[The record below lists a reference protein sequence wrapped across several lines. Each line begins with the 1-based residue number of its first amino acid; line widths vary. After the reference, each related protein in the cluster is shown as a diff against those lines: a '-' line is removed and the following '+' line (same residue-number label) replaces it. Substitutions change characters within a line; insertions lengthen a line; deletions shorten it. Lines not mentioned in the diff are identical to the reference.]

1 MTLITTAH
9 LINEA
14 VARGRA
20 VPSFNVISLE
30 HAEAIVGGADLAGI
44 GVLLQ
49 LSENA
54 VKFHGGMRPLLA
66 ACRELATSARSP
78 IGIHLDHFESATLI
92 DEAIALGSGFGI
104 GSLMV
109 DASTEPY
116 ERNVALTASAVA
128 RGHDAGLWI
137 EAELGEVGGKD
148 DSRGGA
154 HAPGVR
160 TDPLEAARFVDAT
173 GIDGLA
179 VAVGSSHAMSEQ
191 TASLDLDLIARLSSA
206 VAVPLVLHGSSGV
219 PDAALREAVAAGIRK
234 VNVGTGLNMVF
245 TAEVRAVL
253 ESSPMLTDPRRYLA
267 PARDRVS
274 DLVAHLCGVIAGA

>member
-1 MTLITTAH
+1 MTLAPTAS
-9 LINEA
+9 LIDAA
-14 VARGRA
+14 VARGGA

-30 HAEAIVGGADLAGI
+30 HAEAIVTGADLAGV

-54 VKFHGGMRPLLA
+54 VKYHSGMRPLLA

-78 IGIHLDHFESATLI
+78 IGIHLDHFESAALI
-92 DEAIALGSGFGI
+92 DEAIALGSAFGL
-104 GSLMV
+104 GSLMI

-116 ERNVALTASAVA
+116 ERNVALTASAVT
-128 RGHDAGLWI
+128 RGHSAGLWI

-148 DSRGGA
+148 GA

-160 TDPLEAARFVDAT
+160 TDPLEAARFVDDS
-173 GIDGLA
+173 GVDGLA
-179 VAVGSSHAMSEQ
+179 VAVGSSHAMTEQ
-191 TASLDLDLIARLSSA
+191 TASLDLDLIARLASA

-219 PDAALREAVAAGIRK
+219 PDASLRQAVAAGIRK
-234 VNVGTGLNMVF
+234 VNVGTGLNIAF
-245 TAEVRAVL
+245 TAEVRDVL
-253 ESSPMLTDPRRYLA
+253 DSSASLTDPRRYLA
-267 PARDRVS
+267 LARDRVS

>member
-1 MTLITTAH
+1 MTLSTTAS
-9 LINEA
+9 LIEDA
-14 VARGRA
+14 VDRGRA

-30 HAEAIVGGADLAGI
+30 HAEAIVSGADLVGV

-54 VKFHGGMRPLLA
+54 VRFHGGMRPILA

-78 IGIHLDHFESATLI
+78 IGIHLDHFESDTLI
-92 DEAIALGSGFGI
+92 DEAIALGADFGL

-116 ERNVALTASAVA
+116 ERNLALTAAVAA
-128 RGHDAGLWI
+128 RGHTAGLWI

-148 DSRGGA
+148 GA
-154 HAPGVR
+154 HTPGAR
-160 TDPLEAARFVDAT
+160 TDPREARRFVDAT
-173 GIDGLA
+173 GVDALA
-179 VAVGSSHAMSEQ
+179 VAVGSSHAMTKQ
-191 TASLDLDLIARLSSA
+191 TAALDFDLIARLAAA
-206 VAVPLVLHGSSGV
+206 VSVPLVLHGSSGV
-219 PDAALREAVAAGIRK
+219 SDVALQHAILAGIRK
-234 VNVGTGLNMVF
+234 VNIGTGLNVAF

-253 ESSPMLTDPRRYLA
+253 DSSGSLIDPRHYLA

-274 DLVAHLCGVIAGA
+274 EFVAHLCEVIAGG